1 LLTCVLNHVEI
12 AHLVFEKFKIQPDVN
27 FKIVKINDV
36 VYEKLFNLLVYVSVR
51 EKLFKNNM
59 LILHIPNKRP

>member
-1 LLTCVLNHVEI
+1 VEI
-12 AHLVFEKFKIQPDVN
+12 AHLVLEKFKIQPDVN

-59 LILHIPNKRP
+59 LILYIPNKRP